1 MSAAFLL
8 TPDEVAELTGA
19 ARSAGQLEWLRSNGL
34 HATLGRD
41 GKVKVLRAAVE
52 AKFMPAGSR
61 HRSKTEPNLSALK
74 KAS

>member
-8 TPDEVAELTGA
+8 TPDEVAELSGA
-19 ARSAGQLEWLRSNGL
+19 ARAAGQLEFFRNEGI
-34 HATLGRD
+34 HATIGRD

-52 AKFMPAGSR
+52 AKFMPGLSR
-61 HRSKTEPNLSALK
+61 AKRKTEPNLAALK